1 MQPELS
7 AMLVLVVTIA
17 MMATPPLFSLQTRL
31 RRRHEARPYDTID
44 VDEHEVLIAGF
55 GPFGQIVAR
64 ILRVKRI
71 PFTVLDKDF
80 EHVDFVRQF
89 GNKIFYGGAS
99 RLDLLRAAQADKARM
114 LVLAIPDVEASLRT
128 AQTVRR
134 HFPNLRIFAAA
145 VNPQHALTL
154 LAPGIDDRQ
163 ITRLNSSH

>member
-7 AMLVLVVTIA
+7 AMLVLVVTIS

-71 PFTVLDKDF
+71 PFTVLDKDRS
-80 EHVDFVRQF
+80 EEQTSELQSLMR
-89 GNKIFYGGAS
+89 ISY
-99 RLDLLRAAQADKARM
+99 ADSCLKKKN
-114 LVLAIPDVEASLRT
+114 
-128 AQTVRR
+128 
-134 HFPNLRIFAAA
+134 HK
-145 VNPQHALTL
+145 
-154 LAPGIDDRQ
+154 
-163 ITRLNSSH
+163 

>member
-7 AMLVLVVTIA
+7 AMLVLVVTIS

-89 GNKIFYGGAS
+89 GNKIFSGYAR
-99 RLDLLRAAQADKARM
+99 RLDLLREEMDSK
-114 LVLAIPDVEASLRT
+114 ES
-128 AQTVRR
+128 
-134 HFPNLRIFAAA
+134 
-145 VNPQHALTL
+145 
-154 LAPGIDDRQ
+154 G
-163 ITRLNSSH
+163 

>member
-1 MQPELS
+1 MQPVLS
-7 AMLVLVVTIA
+7 AMLVLVVTIS
-17 MMATPPLFSLQTRL
+17 MMATPPLFSLQARL

-89 GNKIFYGGAS
+89 GNKIFNGDAS
-99 RLDLLRAAQADKARM
+99 RLDLLRRSEEHTSEIQ
-114 LVLAIPDVEASLRT
+114 SLMRISYAVFCLKKKNKIRT
-128 AQTVRR
+128 RTE
-134 HFPNLRIFAAA
+134 
-145 VNPQHALTL
+145 TY
-154 LAPGIDDRQ
+154 
-163 ITRLNSSH
+163 